1 MKLQNINY
9 EIMKLKLK
17 VLFMIISLIFL
28 FSCGGYETRVI
39 NTIHQDG
46 SITRIVTMKND
57 KPEFEPEKYRVPVD
71 STWNI
76 EHTMEIEDEDTTW
89 FLTAEKHFDSV
100 KELNA
105 AYDNDTGTNQN
116 LPRSASF
123 SKQFRWFNTH
133 YRFSE
138 KIDQT
143 LHVDC
148 KLSEFY
154 TDKELSFFY
163 LPSEVQEELKNGP
176 DSLKFMELSD
186 SLETTYEYWLFTGLV
201 RQWIETF
208 YEHFGDH
215 HKLNLSREEMRAKET
230 LFTEQ
235 FIKDELDEKETILKI
250 LGEDFYQ
257 TFETEIDSTF
267 NTLNDILTGYL
278 EMEEYD
284 VEIRMPGKILA
295 SSGHVST
302 GTTNQEKGIIWTVTA
317 DYFFGQPYEMWA
329 ESQTTN
335 YWAWVVTAMF
345 IIFVAAGLLY
355 QRRKQS

>member
-1 MKLQNINY
+1 MKLRF
-9 EIMKLKLK
+9 K

-76 EHTMEIEDEDTTW
+76 EHTMEIENEDTTW
-89 FLTAEKHFDSV
+89 FLTAEKHFDSIE
-100 KELNA
+100 ELNS
-105 AYDNDTGTNQN
+105 AYDKDTGTNQN

-154 TDKELSFFY
+154 EDEELSFIY
-163 LPSEVQEELKNGP
+163 LPNQVQEELKNGP
-176 DSLKFMELSD
+176 DSLNYKELSD
-186 SLETTYEYWLFTGLV
+186 SLETIYEYWLFTGLV
-201 RQWIETF
+201 REWVEIF
-208 YEHFGDH
+208 YDLFENHPE
-215 HKLNLSREEMRAKET
+215 LNISRDEMRAMET
-230 LFTEQ
+230 Q
-235 FIKDELDEKETILKI
+235 FIEQLILDELDEEETLKKI
-250 LGEDFYQ
+250 LGEDFYAS
-257 TFETEIDSTF
+257 FETELDSSF
-267 NTLNDILTGYL
+267 NVLDDIITGYWD
-278 EMEEYD
+278 MEEYD
-284 VEIRMPGKILA
+284 IEIRMPGKILA
-295 SSGHVST
+295 SSGYAST
-302 GTTNQEKGIIWTVTA
+302 GESEHEKGIIWTVTG
-317 DYFFGQPYEMWA
+317 DYFLGQPYEMWA
-329 ESQTTN
+329 ESQTIN
-335 YWAWVVTAMF
+335 YWAWVVTGLF

-355 QRRKQS
+355 QRKKQS

>member
-1 MKLQNINY
+1 MKRKY
-9 EIMKLKLK
+9 K
-17 VLFMIISLIFL
+17 VQLMIISLIFL

-57 KPEFEPEKYRVPVD
+57 TCEFLPEKYRVPVD

-76 EHTMEIEDEDTTW
+76 EITMEIEDEDTSW
-89 FLTAEKHFDSV
+89 CLTAEKLFQSV
-100 KELNA
+100 EELNA
-105 AYDNDTGTNQN
+105 AYENDTGINEE

-133 YRFSE
+133 YSFSE

-143 LHVDC
+143 LHIDC

-154 TDKELSFFY
+154 KDEELSFFY
-163 LPSEVQEELKNGP
+163 LPNKIQEELKNGP
-176 DSLKFMELSD
+176 DSLKYMELSD
-186 SLETTYEYWLFTGLV
+186 SLETIYEYWLFTGLAREWV
-201 RQWIETF
+201 EIF
-208 YEHFGDH
+208 YDLFGTH
-215 HKLNLSREEMRAKET
+215 HELNISKEEMRTKVP

-235 FIKDELDEKETILKI
+235 LILDELDEQETFRNI
-250 LGEDFYQ
+250 LGEDFYKI
-257 TFETEIDSTF
+257 FETEIDSSF
-267 NTLNDILTGYL
+267 EVLDEILTDYWD
-278 EMEEYD
+278 MSEYD

-295 SSGHVST
+295 SSGYAST
-302 GTTNQEKGIIWTVTA
+302 GESEQEKGIIWTVTG
-317 DYFFGQPYEMWA
+317 DYFMGQPYEMWA

-355 QRRKQS
+355 QHRKP